1 MGNGGTKENQNVYF
15 RARKQAAMYNER
27 LSSREGAAE
36 MLGISPSTLADYELG
51 ITKFVPVDKVVL
63 MADLY
68 NCPELRTGYC
78 KYECPIGKHIPL
90 ATSVSG
96 IEGIA
101 LRLMELTAENYYG
114 TEANKAYMSVS
125 QFKDFN
131 GTYGKMACEFE
142 AMEKLEERWKP
153 EPSTALLVGSYV
165 DSYIEGT
172 LDDFKKRNPEIFTQK
187 GELKAPYKKAEEIIA
202 RIERDEYFMKYLSGE
217 KQRIMTG
224 NLFGCDWKIKMDSYI
239 PGVAIVDLKVMASI
253 TDLKWVKDIGYLDF
267 VRYWGYDIQG
277 AIYQK
282 IVELNTGKKLPFFIA
297 AVTKENE
304 PDIRIIQITQNYLDE
319 ALSVVSANINRV
331 LMVKNGDRE
340 PDKCELCDCCRH
352 NRVLKAP
359 ISIIDLTSGI

>member
-1 MGNGGTKENQNVYF
+1 
-15 RARKQAAMYNER
+15 
-27 LSSREGAAE
+27 
-36 MLGISPSTLADYELG
+36 
-51 ITKFVPVDKVVL
+51 
-63 MADLY
+63 
-68 NCPELRTGYC
+68 
-78 KYECPIGKHIPL
+78 
-90 ATSVSG
+90 
-96 IEGIA
+96 
-101 LRLMELTAENYYG
+101 MELTAENYYG
-114 TEANKAYMSVS
+114 MEANKAYMSVS

-239 PGVAIVDLKVMASI
+239 PGVVIVDLKVMASI